1 MGNVMSGQEPAG
13 DYQISKNR
21 VEALVD
27 GIFAFAM
34 TLLVVGLSVP
44 ILTKGQAATELPTYV
59 MAMHAEFFSFFIAFF
74 ILASFWLLH
83 HRQFH
88 FVRTVD
94 PVLIRINLLILAFIA
109 FMPFTTN
116 LSGDYSDVPIA
127 VDLFHSNLF
136 IIGTLFLCHWYY
148 LVHNPGITSVEISTI
163 AAENGMRRGMVLPLV
178 ALLGIGV
185 SFFSPSYSMMCYLL
199 IPLVFVT
206 IRMIGHSENLSTK
219 K

>member
-1 MGNVMSGQEPAG
+1 MSGQEPAG

-44 ILTKGQAATELPTYV
+44 VFTKDQAATDLPAYV
-59 MAMHAEFFSFFIAFF
+59 MAMHSEFFMFFIAFF
-74 ILASFWLLH
+74 VLASFWLVH

-94 PVLIRINLLILAFIA
+94 PMLVRLNLLILAFIV

-116 LSGDYSDVPIA
+116 ISGDYSEVLVA
-127 VDLFHSNLF
+127 VDLFHANMF
-136 IIGTLFLCHWYY
+136 IIGMLFLCQWYY
-148 LVHNPGITSVEISTI
+148 LVHNPGITSGEITPI
-163 AAENGMRRGMVLPLV
+163 AASTGMRRGIVLPIV
-178 ALLGIGV
+178 ALLSIGV
-185 SFFSPSYSMMCYLL
+185 AFFSPSHSMMCYLL
-199 IPLVFVT
+199 LPLVFMAVK
-206 IRMIGHSENLSTK
+206 MNGHPEKLSTEK
-219 K
+219 

>member
-1 MGNVMSGQEPAG
+1 MSGQEPAG
-13 DYQISKNR
+13 DYKISKNR

-44 ILTKGQAATELPTYV
+44 VFTKEQAATELPARV
-59 MAMHAEFFSFFIAFF
+59 AGMHAEFFSFFIAFF

-94 PVLIRINLLILAFIA
+94 PMLVRINLLILSFIVL
-109 FMPFTTN
+109 MPFTTN
-116 LSGDYSDVPIA
+116 LSGDYSNVPLA
-127 VDLFHSNLF
+127 VDLFHSNMF
-136 IIGTLFLCHWYY
+136 IIGILFLCQWYY
-148 LVHNPGITSVEISTI
+148 LVHRPGITSVEISTPD
-163 AAENGMRRGMVLPLV
+163 AVNGMRRGMVLPSI

-185 SFFSPSYSMMCYLL
+185 SFFAPSYSTMCYL
-199 IPLVFVT
+199 IMPLVFVV
-206 IRMIGHSENLSTK
+206 IGMFGHSGKPSMEK
-219 K
+219 

>member
-1 MGNVMSGQEPAG
+1 MSGQEPAR
-13 DYQISKNR
+13 DWQISKNR

-27 GIFAFAM
+27 SIFAFAM
-34 TLLVVGLSVP
+34 TLLVVGLSAP
-44 ILTKGQAATELPTYV
+44 ILTKAQAATVLPASV
-59 MAMHAEFFSFFIAFF
+59 MAMYAEFIMFFIAFF

-94 PVLIRINLLILAFIA
+94 PWLIRINLLILAFIV
-109 FMPFTTN
+109 FMPYTTN

-127 VDLFHSNLF
+127 VDLFHANMF
-136 IIGTLFLCHWYY
+136 IIGTLFLCQWYY
-148 LVHNPGITSVEISTI
+148 LVHNPHITSADISDLT
-163 AAENGMRRGMVLPLV
+163 AETGMQRGIVLPLV
-178 ALLGIGV
+178 ALLAIGV
-185 SFFSPSYSMMCYLL
+185 SFFSPSYSMVCYLL

-206 IRMIGHSENLSTK
+206 IRMTGHTGTLSTK

>member
-1 MGNVMSGQEPAG
+1 MSGQEPVR

-34 TLLVVGLSVP
+34 TLLVVGLSAPVFTKDQATTEVP
-44 ILTKGQAATELPTYV
+44 AHV
-59 MAMHAEFFSFFIAFF
+59 MAMYAEFVMFFIAFF

-94 PVLIRINLLILAFIA
+94 PVLIRINLLILAFIV

-116 LSGDYSDVPIA
+116 LSGDYSEVPIA
-127 VDLFHSNLF
+127 VDLFHSNMF
-136 IIGTLFLCHWYY
+136 IIGILFLCQWYY
-148 LVHNPGITSVEISTI
+148 VVHNPGITSAEISTI
-163 AAENGMRRGMVLPLV
+163 AAVNGMRRGMVLPLV
-178 ALLGIGV
+178 ALLAIGV
-185 SFFSPSYSMMCYLL
+185 SFFSPSYSMSCYLL
-199 IPLVFVT
+199 IPLVFMTV
-206 IRMIGHSENLSTK
+206 RMTGHPDDQSAK

>member
-1 MGNVMSGQEPAG
+1 MSGQEPAR
-13 DYQISKNR
+13 DYQISRNR

-34 TLLVVGLSVP
+34 TLMVVTISSPVF
-44 ILTKGQAATELPTYV
+44 TTEQADTMLPVRV
-59 MAMHAEFFSFFIAFF
+59 MAMYAEFVMFFIAFF

-116 LSGDYSDVPIA
+116 LSGDYSHVPIA
-127 VDLFHSNLF
+127 VDLFHANLF
-136 IIGTLFLCHWYY
+136 IIGTLFLCQWYY
-148 LVHNPGITSVEISTI
+148 LVHNPGITSAEISTT
-163 AAENGMRRGMVLPLV
+163 AAANGMRRGMVLPLV
-178 ALLGIGV
+178 ALLAIGV

-199 IPLVFVT
+199 IPLVFVA
-206 IRMIGHSENLSTK
+206 IRMIGHSDTLSTEK
-219 K
+219 

>member
-1 MGNVMSGQEPAG
+1 MSGQEPAR
-13 DYQISKNR
+13 DYQISRNR

-34 TLLVVGLSVP
+34 TLMVVTISSP
-44 ILTKGQAATELPTYV
+44 IFTKDQAATELPV
-59 MAMHAEFFSFFIAFF
+59 HLMAMYAEFVMFFIAFF

-116 LSGDYSDVPIA
+116 LSGDYSHVPIA
-127 VDLFHSNLF
+127 VDLFHANLF
-136 IIGTLFLCHWYY
+136 IIGTLFLCQWYY
-148 LVHNPGITSVEISTI
+148 LVQNPEITSAEISTT
-163 AAENGMRRGMVLPLV
+163 AAANGMRRGMVLPLV
-178 ALLGIGV
+178 ALLAIGV

-199 IPLVFVT
+199 IPLVFVAVR
-206 IRMIGHSENLSTK
+206 IIGHSDNQSTK